1 MKNLLFGLMALA
13 FVQPAFSSDK
23 FEDEI
28 VCAKITQSGEA
39 DGGLD
44 VIIQINPTA
53 WVKRA
58 AIVENGYLGPREIGN
73 FQIPLNQPKVSTP
86 SFFNSNRVATYEV
99 DGFVLTMEV
108 ADQKGELVLGP
119 AQARIE
125 LQGYE
130 PIAVELNCKR
140 AN

>member
-1 MKNLLFGLMALA
+1 MKNLLFGLVALA
-13 FVQPAFSSDK
+13 FVQPSFSSDK
-23 FEDEI
+23 FENEI
-28 VCAKITQSGEA
+28 VCAKVTQPGEA
-39 DGGLD
+39 DSGLD
-44 VIIQINPTA
+44 IIIQSNPTA
-53 WVKRA
+53 WIKRA

-108 ADQKGELVLGP
+108 ADQKGEQVLGP
-119 AQARIE
+119 AQAHVK

-130 PIAVELNCKR
+130 PLDVDLSCKR
-140 AN
+140 VN